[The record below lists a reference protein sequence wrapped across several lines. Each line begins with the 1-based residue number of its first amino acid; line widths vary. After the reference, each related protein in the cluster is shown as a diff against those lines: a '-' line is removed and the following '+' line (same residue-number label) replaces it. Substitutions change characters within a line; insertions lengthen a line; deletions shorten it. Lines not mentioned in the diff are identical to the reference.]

1 MLKNYSDWTKAI
13 HKEGHI
19 FIIIF
24 SAITFL
30 FASANTTLGWICFI
44 ATIWCACFF
53 RNPDRFVPTKKG
65 LIVSP
70 ADGLVHSI
78 SEVKAPAELGL
89 PDEEMLKVSIFLSVF
104 NVHVNRIPI
113 EGKIL
118 TLHYHP
124 GKFLNASLDKAS
136 IHNER
141 QSILMET
148 NSGEKIVVVQIAG
161 LIARR
166 IVCDL
171 EEGMQVNTGQ
181 SFGII
186 RFGSRVDLYLPKT
199 INLRVTEGQ
208 TMIGGET
215 IIADFADK
223 SDSKLNFEVR

>member
-1 MLKNYSDWTKAI
+1 MFKNYSDWTKAI

-30 FASANTTLGWICFI
+30 FASASAALGWICFA
-44 ATIWCACFF
+44 ATIWCICFF
-53 RNPDRFVPTKKG
+53 RNPDRFIPIKKG
-65 LIVSP
+65 IVVSP
-70 ADGLVHSI
+70 ADGLVQSI

-124 GKFLNASLDKAS
+124 GKFINASLDKAS

-148 NSGEKIVVVQIAG
+148 KTGEKIAIIQIAG
-161 LIARR
+161 QIARR

-171 EEGMQVNTGQ
+171 EEGMEVLTGQ
-181 SFGII
+181 RFGII
-186 RFGSRVDLYLPKT
+186 RFGSRVDIYLPKGT
-199 INLRVTEGQ
+199 FLNITEGQ
-208 TMIGGET
+208 TMIAGET
-215 IIADFADK
+215 VIADFSEK
-223 SDSKLNFEVR
+223 SNSKIEFVVR